1 MSSSLPISSNQRSPI
16 IGLTTY
22 RKKMGGRS
30 PLEMVGVAVA
40 YVEAIAAAGGIP
52 ILIPHDIAEP
62 DLEQLFDQIDGLLLP
77 GGGDVDPSYY
87 NGSQWHGELR
97 DVDRRR
103 DELELFMAR
112 KAVVQRKPLLA
123 ICRGHQ
129 VLNVALGGSLWQDL
143 QSQVP
148 EMIEHD
154 FKSHGL
160 PRHHTPHTVEVETGT
175 RLARCLG
182 EGSIAVNSLHH
193 QGISELALDLEVA
206 ARSDDGLIE
215 AVEVRDHPFAIGVQW
230 HPENLVHHD
239 PAMLS
244 LFRSFIEAAGS

>member
-129 VLNVALGGSLWQDL
+129 V
-143 QSQVP
+143 
-148 EMIEHD
+148 
-154 FKSHGL
+154 
-160 PRHHTPHTVEVETGT
+160 HHTPHTVEVETGT